1 LDVKIKHVGGNL
13 RLPRDPAQPLPPEA
27 AAERQKLIDLYDAS
41 ILYSDQELLK
51 PVLEYLRASGRFDD
65 ALLVVMAD
73 HGEEFYDHGDWE
85 HGHSLYQELTRIPL
99 VVRLP
104 RQKKGEV
111 RRELVSIC
119 DVAGLILEA
128 CGLDTAPSGS
138 WNAGEN
144 ARQRVL
150 ELSMPVAPL
159 RKGIAAKVSYVVHDH
174 QYIHNFSPPADSGA
188 GSTPAPAGR
197 GDEWFRVADTPVIAV
212 EPFVPSPALHSG
224 YKKMLAGYLR
234 RLGALKNNSRQLD
247 PELLK
252 KLKALGY
259 LNN

>member
-13 RLPRDPAQPLPPEA
+13 RLPRDPALPLPPEESA
-27 AAERQKLIDLYDAS
+27 DRQKLIDLYDAS

-51 PVLEYLRASGRFDD
+51 PILEYLRASGRFDD

-99 VVRLP
+99 VVKLP
-104 RQKKGEV
+104 RQKNGEV

-128 CGLDTAPSGS
+128 CGLDTDPESS
-138 WNAGEN
+138 MSAGAS

-150 ELSMPVAPL
+150 ELSLPVAPL
-159 RKGIAAKVSYVVHDH
+159 RKGIAAKVSYVAHDH
-174 QYIHNFSPPADSGA
+174 QYIHNFPP
-188 GSTPAPAGR
+188 PAGR
-197 GDEWFRVADTPVIAV
+197 SDEWFIVADAPVIAG
-212 EPFVPSPALHSG
+212 EPYVPSPALRSG

-234 RLGALKNNSRQLD
+234 RLGALKNNSSRLD
-247 PELLK
+247 PELLE